1 MKQIELTD
9 EQLWALKFVFAKIF
23 NAIEYRGDYY
33 LVNTDR
39 FFLAVNPKEYCSL
52 NEILEKLY

>member
-9 EQLWALKFVFAKIF
+9 EQLWALKIVFSRIF

-33 LVNTDR
+33 IVNTKK
-39 FFLAVNPKEYCSL
+39 FFLAVDPNMYCSL
-52 NEILEKLY
+52 NEILEKL

>member
-9 EQLWALKFVFAKIF
+9 EQLWALKIVFSRIF

-33 LVNTDR
+33 IVNTKK
-39 FFLAVNPKEYCSL
+39 FFLTVDPKMYCSL
-52 NEILEKLY
+52 NEILEKL

>member
-9 EQLWALKFVFAKIF
+9 DQLWALKIVFSRIF

-33 LVNTDR
+33 IVNTKK
-39 FFLAVNPKEYCSL
+39 FFLTVDPKMYCSL
-52 NEILEKLY
+52 NEILEKL

>member
-9 EQLWALKFVFAKIF
+9 EQLWALKIVFSRIF

-33 LVNTDR
+33 LVNTEK
-39 FFLAVNPKEYCSL
+39 FFLAVDPKEFCSL
-52 NEILEKLY
+52 NEILEKL

>member
-9 EQLWALKFVFAKIF
+9 EQLWALKIVFSRIF

-33 LVNTDR
+33 TVNTKK
-39 FFLAVNPKEYCSL
+39 FFLAVDPKMYCSL
-52 NEILEKLY
+52 NEILEKL